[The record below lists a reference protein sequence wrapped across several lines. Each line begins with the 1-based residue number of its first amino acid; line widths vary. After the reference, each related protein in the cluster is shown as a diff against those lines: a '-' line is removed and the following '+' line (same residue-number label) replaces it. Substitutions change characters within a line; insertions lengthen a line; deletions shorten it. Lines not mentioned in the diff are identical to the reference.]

1 MKLKL
6 LDLQKI
12 HGLYIE
18 RSKNLPQDCYE
29 IDEEKSS
36 GETLVFKKVTKE
48 PSITLSEDE
57 SQFDIVDKSFKSI
70 TS

>member
-29 IDEEKSS
+29 IDEEKSG
-36 GETLVFKKVTKE
+36 GETLVFK
-48 PSITLSEDE
+48 
-57 SQFDIVDKSFKSI
+57 
-70 TS
+70 